1 MVNPHFLACFFSA
14 RYLLQRYFDHEPFA
28 AVDPDRIGMEVSQRQ
43 SFWQIRLELPG
54 EGLEGEPRIWEVL
67 LYAKSWKGERVSF

>member
-1 MVNPHFLACFFSA
+1 
-14 RYLLQRYFDHEPFA
+14 
-28 AVDPDRIGMEVSQRQ
+28 MEVSQRR
-43 SFWQIRLELPG
+43 SFWQIRLGLPG

>member
-1 MVNPHFLACFFSA
+1 
-14 RYLLQRYFDHEPFA
+14 
-28 AVDPDRIGMEVSQRQ
+28 MEVSQRQ

-54 EGLEGEPRIWEVL
+54 EGLEGESRIWEVL